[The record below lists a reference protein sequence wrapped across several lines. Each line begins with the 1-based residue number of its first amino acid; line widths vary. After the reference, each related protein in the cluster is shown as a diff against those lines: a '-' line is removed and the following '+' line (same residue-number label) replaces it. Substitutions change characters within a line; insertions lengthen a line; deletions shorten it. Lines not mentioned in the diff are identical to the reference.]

1 MKKRIITLVILI
13 ITVMVIIS
21 LLSSCASW
29 DRAGKSISSEMS
41 GGLNRTVTVYDNNG
55 TKIKSW
61 TGKIDLQTSDENNKV
76 LFDVNGK
83 RVVIQGGTTII
94 EEN

>member
-1 MKKRIITLVILI
+1 MRKRIIAITILI
-13 ITVMVIIS
+13 IAIIVIILTFS
-21 LLSSCASW
+21 GCASW
-29 DRAGKSISSEMS
+29 DRAGKSMNSEIS

-83 RVVIQGGTTII
+83 RVIIQGGTTII

>member
-1 MKKRIITLVILI
+1 MKKRIIALIILVI
-13 ITVMVIIS
+13 TVIVIILS
-21 LLSSCASW
+21 LSGCASW

-61 TGKIDLQTSDENNKV
+61 TGKIDLQTSNENNKV

>member
-1 MKKRIITLVILI
+1 MKKRIIALVILVIAILLI
-13 ITVMVIIS
+13 ILS
-21 LLSSCASW
+21 LSGCASW

>member
-1 MKKRIITLVILI
+1 MKKRIIALVILI
-13 ITVMVIIS
+13 ITVMVIILS
-21 LLSSCASW
+21 LSSCASW
-29 DRAGKSISSEMS
+29 DRAGKSISSEVS

-76 LFDVNGK
+76 LFDINGK

>member
-1 MKKRIITLVILI
+1 MV
-13 ITVMVIIS
+13 ITVIVIILS
-21 LLSSCASW
+21 LSSCASW
-29 DRAGKSISSEMS
+29 DRAGKSISSEVS

-83 RVVIQGGTTII
+83 RVVVDGGTTII

>member
-1 MKKRIITLVILI
+1 MKKRIIALIILVI
-13 ITVMVIIS
+13 TVIVIILS
-21 LLSSCASW
+21 LSSCASW
-29 DRAGKSISSEMS
+29 DRAGKSISSEVS

-61 TGKIDLQTSDENNKV
+61 TGKIDLQASDENNKV